1 MDKHLNIVALNVP
14 YPPNYGGVID
24 IYYKLKALH
33 DAGVKIVLHCFEYE
47 RPPAREL
54 APLCEE
60 VYYYRRRTGW
70 AANVTLLPYNVY
82 SRKNPDLIANLL
94 KNDYPV
100 LFEGLHSCYYIGDKR
115 LAGRCKIY
123 RASNIEHDYYR
134 LLARSSHC
142 FTVKTFMRI
151 EAWRFKWYER
161 VIAHACLTLA
171 VSATDTAY
179 LRGRFPGK
187 RIECMPTFHAND
199 EITAQPGLSGFIL
212 YHGKL
217 SVAENEHAALYLIK
231 HVFSRLSHPCVI
243 AGMNPSRRL
252 ADAVAAHPHITL
264 EANPSGQRMNRLIRE
279 AQIHLLITFQD
290 TGLKLKLLNSL
301 FAGRHVVANRLM
313 LAGSGLDPLCHIADT
328 PDEMAEACNRLMQL
342 PFTPECI
349 AERSALLIPAYSN
362 KHQAQRLY
370 GMIYENL

>member
-1 MDKHLNIVALNVP
+1 MDKSINIVAFNVP

-24 IYYKLKALH
+24 VYYKLSALH
-33 DAGVKIVLHCFEYE
+33 AAGVKIILHCFAYE

-54 APLCEE
+54 ALLCEE

-70 AANVTLLPYNVY
+70 AANITLLPYNVY
-82 SRKNPDLIANLL
+82 SRKSPELIANLL

-134 LLARSSHC
+134 LLARSCHGL
-142 FTVKTFMRI
+142 TVKTFMRI
-151 EAWRFKWYER
+151 EAWRFKRYQR

-179 LRGRFPGK
+179 LRQTFPGK
-187 RIECMPTFHAND
+187 RIECMATFHAND

-231 HVFSRLSHPCVI
+231 HVFSRLNHPCVI
-243 AGMNPSRRL
+243 AGMDPSRRL
-252 ADAVAAHPHITL
+252 ADAAAAHPNITL
-264 EANPSGQRMNRLIRE
+264 EANPSSERMNQLIRE

-301 FAGRHVVANRLM
+301 FAGRHVVVNRLM
-313 LAGSGLDPLCHIADT
+313 LAGSGLDPLCHVADT
-328 PDEMAEACNRLMQL
+328 PDEMIDTCNRLISL
-342 PFTPECI
+342 PLSPECI
-349 AERSALLIPAYSN
+349 RERGDFLIPAYSN
-362 KHQAQRLY
+362 RHQAKRLY
-370 GMIYENL
+370 DMIYEDL